1 MNTKPAFK
9 RSLLEAGS
17 IVLIGLGLGLAY
29 NTFSSRGI
37 DLVRKER
44 QLVWSPS
51 SSPRDTSQTSPRP
64 TLINFD
70 EAYRAYQ
77 EGRAIFIDARHEE
90 EFKEGHIRGAVSL
103 PLKKLE
109 ANPNLV
115 QGIAKDTLI
124 VTYCSGVEC
133 ELSIDLGE
141 KLVSM
146 GFTNVKIF
154 FSGWLDWQK
163 RNLPA
168 ETGSKENL

>member
-1 MNTKPAFK
+1 MNAKPAFR

-44 QLVWSPS
+44 QLVWSSDTTRTNTPENPS
-51 SSPRDTSQTSPRP
+51 RA
-64 TLINFD
+64 TLINID
-70 EAYRAYQ
+70 EAYKIFR
-77 EGRAIFIDARHEE
+77 EGNAIFVDARHEE
-90 EFKEGHIRGAVSL
+90 EFKEGHIKGAISL

-109 ANPNLV
+109 GNPDLV
-115 QGIAKDTLI
+115 QGISKDKLI

-133 ELSIDLGE
+133 ELSIDIGE
-141 KLVSM
+141 KLASM